1 MEVTPVQ
8 SIAVFGWWA
17 QPRSVVAW
25 DDIKKLN
32 ASWRR
37 LRTEYGFTS
46 EQLAKLQPDKS
57 EWVKRGALT
66 LHDMPDMLAFPVN
79 PFVDLGADIAEV
91 WSMQWPVE
99 LLVQMEVTFEH
110 MRTRGLSPQ
119 LMRHFAIPL
128 SGWQQLKLQIGDLD
142 SWSDDDVESVFN
154 LDRSELRDILDSYR
168 VCTELQKS

>member
-8 SIAVFGWWA
+8 SVAVFGWWA

-25 DDIKKLN
+25 EDIKKLN
-32 ASWRR
+32 VSWRC
-37 LRTEYGFTS
+37 LRDKYGFSS
-46 EQLAKLQPDKS
+46 EQLSKVQPDKQ

-66 LHDMPDMLAFPVN
+66 LHDMPDMLVFPVN

-99 LLVQMEVTFEH
+99 LLAQMDVTFEH
-110 MRTRGLSPQ
+110 MRARGLSAQ

-128 SGWQQLKLQIGDLD
+128 SGWQKLKLKIGDLEE
-142 SWSDDDVESVFN
+142 WSDDYVEAVFS
-154 LDRSELRDILDSYR
+154 LERHELCDILNSYS
-168 VCTELQKS
+168 VCTQL

>member
-8 SIAVFGWWA
+8 SVAVFGWWA

-25 DDIKKLN
+25 EDIKKLN
-32 ASWRR
+32 VSWRC
-37 LRTEYGFTS
+37 LRDKYGFSS
-46 EQLAKLQPDKS
+46 EQLAKVQPDKQ

-66 LHDMPDMLAFPVN
+66 LHDMPDMLVFPVN

-99 LLVQMEVTFEH
+99 LLAQMDVTFEH
-110 MRTRGLSPQ
+110 MRVRGLSPQ

-128 SGWQQLKLQIGDLD
+128 SGWQKLKLKIGDLEE
-142 SWSDDDVESVFN
+142 WSDDDVEAVFS
-154 LDRSELRDILDSYR
+154 LERRELCDILDSYK
-168 VCTELQKS
+168 VCTQL